1 MSSGPAGLQNKTCF
15 LPCVLRDTHDAAP
28 YAGTDSRCQLFF
40 FYTAAYLRFSD
51 DRTQAPCF
59 SHDLYDK
66 ILSNKFN
73 ILKNSILPGHHF
85 SLADHAPDGIQFS
98 GIAGNLFHKIYNTP
112 E

>member
-1 MSSGPAGLQNKTCF
+1 MPPLMPGL
-15 LPCVLRDTHDAAP
+15 
-28 YAGTDSRCQLFF
+28 
-40 FYTAAYLRFSD
+40 TAAVNCSFLHSRLPAFSD
-51 DRTQAPCF
+51 DRTQAPCS

-73 ILKNSILPGHHF
+73 ILKNSILSGHHF